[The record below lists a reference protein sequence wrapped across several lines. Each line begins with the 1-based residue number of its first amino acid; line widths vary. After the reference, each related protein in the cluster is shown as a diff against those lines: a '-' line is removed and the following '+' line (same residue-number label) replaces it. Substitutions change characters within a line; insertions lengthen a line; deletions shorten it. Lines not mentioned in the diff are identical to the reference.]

1 MFPTRCLVLLAC
13 WALLQSVIAAPDGAL
28 EQPDIEDHRREER
41 DFGLQERHNHPEL
54 VSSLLSILTE
64 EISTTKGPKPETTTV
79 PGGGGG
85 TTVPGGGGGTTV
97 PGGGGGTTVPGG
109 GGGTTVPG
117 EGGSTTV
124 PGGGGGTTVP
134 SGGGGTTVPGGGG
147 E

>member
-1 MFPTRCLVLLAC
+1 MFLTRCLILLAC
-13 WALLQSVIAAPDGAL
+13 WTLVQSVVAVPDVAL
-28 EQPDIEDHRREER
+28 EQPALEDRRREER
-41 DFGLQERHNHPEL
+41 DFGLQERHNHPGLE
-54 VSSLLSILTE
+54 SSLLSVLTE
-64 EISTTKGPKPETTTV
+64 ELATTHGPKAETTTVPGGGGGTTAPGGDGGTTV

-109 GGGTTVPG
+109 GGGTTVP
-117 EGGSTTV
+117 
-124 PGGGGGTTVP
+124 